1 MSTFSLKMSSLSE
14 LASMIEAVVADDGGG
29 GGDGFLVGDIDVSFG
44 VFPLEVIRCDL
55 GAFVGAV
62 VGDDWSMVDMVLYV
76 LVLVLGATTVIVF
89 FKVVCGCVSVF
100 EENRAH
106 QIIDA
111 VLSDV

>member
-89 FKVVCGCVSVF
+89 F
-100 EENRAH
+100 
-106 QIIDA
+106 
-111 VLSDV
+111 